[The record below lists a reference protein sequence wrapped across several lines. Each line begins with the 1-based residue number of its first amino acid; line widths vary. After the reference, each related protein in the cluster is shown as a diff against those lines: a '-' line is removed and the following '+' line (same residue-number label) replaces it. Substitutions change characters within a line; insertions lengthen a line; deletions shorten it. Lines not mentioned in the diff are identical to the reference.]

1 MSAMPLMPLL
11 IGLGLSLAVA
21 AMARRVGLDR
31 DRAFYSTVLMVVGS
45 YYVLFAAMTGSVR
58 TILAESVLMLAFVA
72 AAISGFK
79 GNGWIVVAGLA
90 GHGVLDAVHGHVV
103 HNPGVPVWWPAFCGA
118 YDIGAAA
125 ALAWLMRRRGGYL
138 A

>member
-1 MSAMPLMPLL
+1 MPLMPLL
-11 IGLGLSLAVA
+11 IGLGLSLGVA
-21 AMARRVGLDR
+21 AMARSVGLDR
-31 DRAFYSTVLMVVGS
+31 DRAFYPTVLMVVAS
-45 YYVLFAAMTGSVR
+45 YYVLFAATTGSGH
-58 TILAESVLMLAFVA
+58 TILAESVVAIAFVA

-79 GNGWIVVAGLA
+79 LNTWIVVAGLA

-103 HNPGVPVWWPAFCGA
+103 NNPGVPIWWPPFCGA

-125 ALAWLMRRRGGYL
+125 GLAWLMRRVGR